1 MIAKEWKSVRLQVSN
16 AFETAVT
23 VWHEL
28 ITAKPRRKGENV
40 VDLINAL
47 KRSIANDR
55 EAEAARSKRPRKAQP
70 DNVLR
75 RLRRRKPS
83 QRHREPRNEH
93 DELLAIFEMAVPP
106 RWSCLCARRVV
117 GNSRTDLAPEWTGS
131 DEQGCTLLRQ
141 LLSAAQ
147 S

>member
-1 MIAKEWKSVRLQVSN
+1 MPLSAAWQT
-16 AFETAVT
+16 TA
-23 VWHEL
+23 
-28 ITAKPRRKGENV
+28 R
-40 VDLINAL
+40 L
-47 KRSIANDR
+47 KRR
-55 EAEAARSKRPRKAQP
+55 GARGHGRP

-83 QRHREPRNEH
+83 QRRQEPRNEH

-106 RWSCLCARRVV
+106 RWSCLCARRVI

-147 S
+147 FS